1 MIQIRKVSF
10 DVIFCCS
17 FFHPFYLDVIS
28 NFSLFVVIAIQV
40 NLFFWMDFL
49 LYAHASVSVFTRTS
63 SLMMS
68 TLQSPTNPKI
78 IPWTLGRCMA
88 VPPTRLK
95 GKARERYYKSFFYFS
110 IAVCPSFV
118 AAVCK
123 KLV

>member
-95 GKARERYYKSFFYFS
+95 GKARERYYKSFFFLFFYCCLPVICS
-110 IAVCPSFV
+110 GC
-118 AAVCK
+118 
-123 KLV
+123 L